1 MQVKNQAINY
11 SHHHVFLCSLMILVH
26 VTIAHSTRGGA
37 STLLS
42 LCQGICKIDEDC
54 KDDLVCFHRDK
65 WNQIPNECS
74 GVTTLDSNFCI
85 RESSIF
91 TNMKPLR
98 YCTDT
103 CSSNESCPS
112 NSKCMNY
119 YKASRYCKIAE
130 RDTTLKYCVD
140 QRYMLSNEEEHTHR
154 RSSSL
159 EESSSFPSK
168 RKVNFQ
174 SEIVSNFLAK
184 G

>member
-1 MQVKNQAINY
+1 M
-11 SHHHVFLCSLMILVH
+11 LLVH
-26 VTIAHSTRGGA
+26 VTIAHSIRGA
-37 STLLS
+37 LLS
-42 LCQGICKIDEDC
+42 LCQGICKKDGDC
-54 KDDLVCFHRDK
+54 KDDLICFHRDE

-85 RESSIF
+85 RESSIL

-103 CSSNESCPS
+103 CSSDESCPS

-119 YKASRYCKIAE
+119 YGASRYCNIAE

-140 QRYMLSNEEEHTHR
+140 QRYMLSNEKENIQRNSLSLIES
-154 RSSSL
+154 RS
-159 EESSSFPSK
+159 

-174 SEIVSNFLAK
+174 SKVVSIF
-184 G
+184 